1 MKNTLFILLSIPIGW
16 ILGQLITYVLILLGL
31 ADDIGRFMDYITLF

>member
-16 ILGQLITYVLILLGL
+16 ILGQLIAYILISLGL
-31 ADDIGRFMDYITLF
+31 ADNIGRFMDYISLF

>member
-16 ILGQLITYVLILLGL
+16 ILGQLIAYTLISLGL
-31 ADDIGRFMDYITLF
+31 ADNIGRFMDYISLF